1 MISSPFAGLR
11 STLFTLLALVCFSFG
26 VVRTP
31 SVLAQSPRPSSA
43 APVHPVHSPRVEGLS
58 IPALFISDIHFD
70 PFHDPAKVKQL
81 AASPV
86 AEWRSILSSAPS
98 PDQQQAFDA
107 LQQRCNARG
116 VDTPFALLQSSLQ
129 AMRKRQPDAKFMVV
143 SGDLIAHAFTCRY
156 AAAFPG
162 AASGDYEIFVEKT
175 LSFVIG
181 ELRARF
187 PGMPIYTA
195 LGNNDTGC
203 GDYQLDAGN
212 DFLAQSGKII
222 AEGLPKPEQEEAIK
236 TFAAGGYYSVTMA
249 EPMKDTRLI
258 VVNDL
263 FLSPKY
269 RTCAGGKA
277 DSTAATAQLSWLKQ
291 ELQQAQQSHQ
301 RVWVV
306 GHIPPGI
313 DSYSTLSKFR
323 DVCGGQDPVMFLAS
337 DKLADLMDDY
347 ANVVKLGIFAHT
359 HMDEVRL
366 LEPDG
371 ADAKPAAEH
380 SVAIKMI
387 PSISPVDGNNP
398 SFTVAR
404 VNPSSATIED
414 YEVIAASNQTG
425 IATNWAK
432 EYDYAQTYHE
442 PQFSTSAVADL
453 IGKFSADH
461 GANSAAS
468 EAYLRSYFVGDRSFL
483 LSPFWPQYVC
493 ALENHTTKG
502 YAACVCSTGK

>member
-1 MISSPFAGLR
+1 MILSPPLSYR
-11 STLFTLLALVCFSFG
+11 SILLLALACFVSG
-26 VVRTP
+26 VFYVPCTR
-31 SVLAQSPRPSSA
+31 AQTPRPSAPAHPTYSA
-43 APVHPVHSPRVEGLS
+43 QTESRGV
-58 IPALFISDIHFD
+58 PALLISDIHFD

-81 AASPV
+81 AAAPV
-86 AEWRSILSSAPS
+86 ADWGTILSTTPT
-98 PDQQQAFDA
+98 PDQQEAFDS
-107 LQQRCNARG
+107 LQQKCNSRG
-116 VDTPFALLQSSLQ
+116 VDTPFALLRSSLQ
-129 AMRKRQPDAKFMVV
+129 AMRRQQPDAKFMVV

-162 AASGDYEIFVEKT
+162 APSGDYEAFVEKT
-175 LSFVIG
+175 MTFVMS
-181 ELRARF
+181 ELRAEF
-187 PGMPIYTA
+187 PGMPVYAA

-203 GDYQLDAGN
+203 GDYQLDAGS

-222 AEGLPKPEQEEAIK
+222 ADGLPPSGQQHAIK
-236 TFAAGGYYSVTMA
+236 DFAVGGYYSVTMA
-249 EPMKDTRLI
+249 DPMKDTRLI

-269 RTCAGGKA
+269 RTCAGRKS
-277 DSTAATAQLSWLKQ
+277 DSSAATAQMSWLKQ

-323 DVCGGQDPVMFLAS
+323 DVCGGQDPVMFLSS
-337 DKLADLMDDY
+337 DKLADLMVDY
-347 ANVVKLGIFAHT
+347 ADTVKLAIFAHT

-366 LEPDG
+366 LESDG
-371 ADAKPAAEH
+371 ADAKSAADR
-380 SVAIKMI
+380 SVAVKMI

-398 SFTVAR
+398 SFTVAH
-404 VNPSSATIED
+404 VNPSTATVED
-414 YEVIAASNQTG
+414 YVVIAASNQTG
-425 IATNWAK
+425 VATNWTK

-442 PQFSTSAVADL
+442 SQFSPSALADL
-453 IGKFSADH
+453 IAKFRADH
-461 GANSAAS
+461 GANTAPS
-468 EAYLRSYFVGDRSFL
+468 EAYLRSYFVGDRSIV

-493 ALENHTTKG
+493 ALDNHTTKG